1 MGWGHFTR
9 VTSVTGIAVFGLGTG
24 LALTACSPT
33 TSEPGASTTITNA
46 AASAP
51 ASGTPASTASA
62 SASNTVAPSG
72 APASVPLSAP
82 ATPTPTPTGTV
93 ANAVPVKIAA
103 NGPYFVVWSCDD
115 KPLVEPTGYV
125 LSCGDGGNGI
135 KSAHWTS
142 WTPNGAT
149 GVGTE
154 YLNACIPNCAE
165 GTIID
170 YPVDI
175 SLTGSYLA
183 AQDLPFA
190 YAKITFTYL
199 AARPPIYVTV
209 NGKVELTHPATWS
222 PPLPERPAS
231 HSAGS

>member
-1 MGWGHFTR
+1 
-9 VTSVTGIAVFGLGTG
+9 V
-24 LALTACSPT
+24 
-33 TSEPGASTTITNA
+33 
-46 AASAP
+46 
-51 ASGTPASTASA
+51 
-62 SASNTVAPSG
+62 
-72 APASVPLSAP
+72 
-82 ATPTPTPTGTV
+82 PTGTV
-93 ANAVPVKIAA
+93 ASAVPVKVAE

-115 KPLVEPTGYV
+115 KPLVEPTDYV

-135 KSAHWTS
+135 KSARWTS

-170 YPVDI
+170 YPVDV

-209 NGKVELTHPATWS
+209 KGKVELTHPATWS

-231 HSAGS
+231 HAAGS

>member
-62 SASNTVAPSG
+62 SASNTVAPSS
-72 APASVPLSAP
+72 APASVPSSAP
-82 ATPTPTPTGTV
+82 ATPTPTGTV

>member
-62 SASNTVAPSG
+62 SASNTVAPSS
-72 APASVPLSAP
+72 APASVPSSAP
-82 ATPTPTPTGTV
+82 ATPTPTGTV

-209 NGKVELTHPATWS
+209 NGKVGPAHPATWS

>member
-33 TSEPGASTTITNA
+33 TSEPAASTTITNA

-51 ASGTPASTASA
+51 ASSTPASTASA
-62 SASNTVAPSG
+62 SAANTVAPS
-72 APASVPLSAP
+72 SAP
-82 ATPTPTPTGTV
+82 ATAPPSAPTTPTPTGTV
-93 ANAVPVKIAA
+93 ANAVPVKVAE
-103 NGPYFVVWSCDD
+103 NGPYFVVWSCDN
-115 KPLVEPTGYV
+115 KPLVEPTDYV

-142 WTPNGAT
+142 WTPHGAT

-170 YPVDI
+170 YPVDV

-199 AARPPIYVTV
+199 AARPTIYVTV
-209 NGKVELTHPATWS
+209 NGKVEPTHPATWS